1 MFGMGMSEILII
13 CGLALLVFGPTQL
26 PEMVKKI
33 AKGLREVRRA
43 SDDFKRSIN
52 LDDDDDRPRWRPPV
66 PEPPKPTL
74 STSTSTSSL
83 EAPPVI
89 PGSALT
95 EAPALMVRSADAV
108 AVGSVVDDAAVVAAG
123 AHGDG
128 EATDPQK
135 PSLSSQAAKE
145 PS

>member
-13 CGLALLVFGPTQL
+13 CAVALLVFGPTQL
-26 PEMVKKI
+26 PEMVKKV

-43 SDDFKRSIN
+43 TDDFKRSIN

-74 STSTSTSSL
+74 ATSTSTSSL

-95 EAPALMVRSADAV
+95 EAPALMVRGTDAV
-108 AVGSVVDDAAVVAAG
+108 AVGSVVDDAAHA
-123 AHGDG
+123 GDG

-135 PSLSSQAAKE
+135 PSSLSSQTKE
-145 PS
+145 PG